1 MAEETQDTET
11 KMYKSSTIVSSVYNF
26 KEKRLTI
33 RFQNNNVYRFE
44 DVSLDDY
51 KQFSTDTISSGKA
64 FYRNINSRYK
74 GTKIQG

>member
-44 DVSLDDY
+44 NVDVNDY
-51 KQFSTDTISSGKA
+51 KRFSTDTISSGKA
-64 FYRNINSRYK
+64 FYREINNKYK
-74 GTKIQG
+74 GTKL